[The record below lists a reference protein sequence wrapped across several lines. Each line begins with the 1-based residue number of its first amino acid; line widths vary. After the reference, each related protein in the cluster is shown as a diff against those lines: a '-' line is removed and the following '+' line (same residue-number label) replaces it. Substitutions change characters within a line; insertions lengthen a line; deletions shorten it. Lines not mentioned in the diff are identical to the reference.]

1 MAMLIFAAGCAS
13 DASRSANAV
22 LDIAEKVMDEHP
34 DSALTL
40 LSDTSI
46 HYSSERQRALHALL
60 LTQARHKNYIDETND
75 SLITTAVNYFDKHG
89 DKPRLMKSLFYKS
102 ITNYNA
108 KFYSSGITSAMMAN
122 KLAKETNNIY
132 WEARVTEIIGHI
144 LSGNHS
150 FDEAANYHNCSA
162 KAYKKLGLEKAHL
175 YSLLDMAKDLNN
187 LHDYES
193 ALAITDSILKMSP
206 NSEMSAY
213 CYTIGSNALY
223 YLGKIDKADL
233 YCDSLKKYK
242 NHLSNLDES
251 HIAKIKLGKGNIDEA
266 SIALE
271 RALALAQNES
281 DSINWRVGM
290 LDLYEKEN
298 NYKKA
303 YKNIQHIL
311 NHQNN
316 VAKCIREQS
325 AITAQRNF
333 YHQEETK
340 ARLEATRHKYLL
352 ILGIS
357 FCIFIMMIL
366 ILLFR
371 YKNQKNYAMMQ
382 RRISHIHIAI
392 SQSDRIITML
402 KTKLDNEQEKGVL
415 LQNLS
420 KSLFSKQLSHLNML
434 INEFYETEDSNVARK
449 AIFKHIQQKISKL
462 TDSKNIAEIE
472 EIVNSMCDNIIIKM
486 KQQLPQLSLDDI
498 NLITLTIAGYGAKAI
513 SLFMNAKPNTIYV
526 RRKRLLERIAK
537 SDAPDR
543 EWFIS
548 QINGSEPRA

>member
-1 MAMLIFAAGCAS
+1 M
-13 DASRSANAV
+13 
-22 LDIAEKVMDEHP
+22 
-34 DSALTL
+34 
-40 LSDTSI
+40 
-46 HYSSERQRALHALL
+46 
-60 LTQARHKNYIDETND
+60 
-75 SLITTAVNYFDKHG
+75 
-89 DKPRLMKSLFYKS
+89 
-102 ITNYNA
+102 
-108 KFYSSGITSAMMAN
+108 
-122 KLAKETNNIY
+122 
-132 WEARVTEIIGHI
+132 
-144 LSGNHS
+144 
-150 FDEAANYHNCSA
+150 
-162 KAYKKLGLEKAHL
+162 
-175 YSLLDMAKDLNN
+175 
-187 LHDYES
+187 
-193 ALAITDSILKMSP
+193 
-206 NSEMSAY
+206 
-213 CYTIGSNALY
+213 
-223 YLGKIDKADL
+223 
-233 YCDSLKKYK
+233 
-242 NHLSNLDES
+242 DES

-449 AIFKHIQQKISKL
+449 AIFKNIQQKISKL

>member
-1 MAMLIFAAGCAS
+1 
-13 DASRSANAV
+13 
-22 LDIAEKVMDEHP
+22 
-34 DSALTL
+34 
-40 LSDTSI
+40 
-46 HYSSERQRALHALL
+46 
-60 LTQARHKNYIDETND
+60 
-75 SLITTAVNYFDKHG
+75 
-89 DKPRLMKSLFYKS
+89 
-102 ITNYNA
+102 
-108 KFYSSGITSAMMAN
+108 MAN

-162 KAYKKLGLEKAHL
+162 KAYKNLGLEKAHL

-242 NHLSNLDES
+242 NHLSSLDES

-449 AIFKHIQQKISKL
+449 AIFKNIQQKISKL